1 MEVVFINEE
10 AVIKIMNYIYSHC
23 FEPDVKFPTAW
34 FDQMSYSNWAAY
46 EILELV
52 MDHPLDDP
60 SLLIDEFIIKME
72 LFTLVGGPFEKGII
86 FSIAK
91 DTAEDIQLLFI

>member
-23 FEPDVKFPTAW
+23 FEPDVKFPTEW
-34 FDQMSYSNWAAY
+34 FDRMSYSNWAAY

-72 LFTLVGGPFEKGII
+72 LFTLVGGPFENGII